1 MFGLH
6 SRHDGSAGYQYE
18 LPDPDDPEPKP
29 KPVPWITLMFTMVAE
44 LALYFGLEFP
54 DGLDRDDDEELREFV
69 KKKLLDE
76 VNAAGLSKQGAKDA
90 RGIVHRVFN
99 NPSIKVVAMKD
110 GFALVFTPSSKFPTI
125 GGSFPALPDS
135 IARLEADGL
144 SMDAVAADIVA
155 NSPYFRPGAG
165 GGDDDASLNG
175 LVPRDRWPG
184 LRTRDEMRAEC
195 NKQRPNNLREA

>member
-1 MFGLH
+1 MFGLYA
-6 SRHDGSAGYQYE
+6 RNEGSAGYQWE
-18 LPDPDDPEPKP
+18 LPDPDDPDPKP

-44 LALYFGLEFP
+44 IALYFGLEFP
-54 DGLDRDDDEELREFV
+54 DGVDRNDDEELRELV
-69 KKKLLDE
+69 KKKLLDD
-76 VNAAGLSKQGAKDA
+76 VNAAGLGEQGAKDA

-99 NPSIKVVAMKD
+99 NTNIEVVAMRD
-110 GFALVFTPSSKFPTI
+110 GVVLKFTPSTKFPSI
-125 GGSFPALPDS
+125 GGSFPALEDS

-155 NSPYFRPGAG
+155 NSPYFRPGAD

-195 NKQRPNNLREA
+195 NKPRPKNLREA